1 MSLPS
6 DRRGADLPML
16 GYAAI
21 LASVFGLLALGLYWL
36 QKPQVIPNPGLA
48 AYRPATAAPGPLAMS
63 PETAM
68 AMERSAQR
76 AAGVLPVE
84 REAKPPEQ
92 KAERTAQTTIR
103 AVPPMASRPTTD
115 PRRPQG
121 PFGFAQNPFQSFG
134 RWF

>member
-1 MSLPS
+1 
-6 DRRGADLPML
+6 ML

-21 LASVFGLLALGLYWL
+21 LASVLGLLALGLYWL

-48 AYRPATAAPGPLAMS
+48 AYRPAATSGSVAMS

-76 AAGVLPVE
+76 AAGVVPVE
-84 REAKPPEQ
+84 REAKLPEQ
-92 KAERTAQTTIR
+92 KPERTAQTTIR
-103 AVPPMASRPTTD
+103 AVPPGASRPAID

>member
-1 MSLPS
+1 MSFA

-21 LASVFGLLALGLYWL
+21 LASVLGLLAVGLYWL
-36 QKPQVIPNPGLA
+36 QKPHIIPNPGLA
-48 AYRPATAAPGPLAMS
+48 AYRPATAAPGSLAMS
-63 PETAM
+63 PETTM

-76 AAGVLPVE
+76 AAGVTSVQAE
-84 REAKPPEQ
+84 GKPPEQ
-92 KAERTAQTTIR
+92 RPERTAQTTIR
-103 AVPPMASRPTTD
+103 AVPPMALRPAID

>member
-16 GYAAI
+16 SYAAI
-21 LASVFGLLALGLYWL
+21 MASVLGLLALGLYWL

-103 AVPPMASRPTTD
+103 AVSPMASRPTTD

>member
-1 MSLPS
+1 MGLPS

-21 LASVFGLLALGLYWL
+21 LATVLGLFALGLYWL
-36 QKPQVIPNPGLA
+36 QKPHVIPNPGLA

-84 REAKPPEQ
+84 REAKTPEQ

-103 AVPPMASRPTTD
+103 AVPPMASRPATD
-115 PRRPQG
+115 ARRPQG
-121 PFGFAQNPFQSFG
+121 LFGFAQNPFQSFG

>member
-1 MSLPS
+1 MGFA

-16 GYAAI
+16 SYAAI
-21 LASVFGLLALGLYWL
+21 LASLLGLLALGLYWL
-36 QKPQVIPNPGLA
+36 QKPHVITNPGLA
-48 AYRPATAAPGPLAMS
+48 AYRPATAVAGPLAMS

-76 AAGVLPVE
+76 AAGVIPVE
-84 REAKPPEQ
+84 RDAKPPEQ
-92 KAERTAQTTIR
+92 RAERTAQSNIR
-103 AVPPMASRPTTD
+103 TVPPGASRPATD
-115 PRRPQG
+115 ARRPQG